1 MDTATLKSII
11 LEQNNLRNASSSTL
25 REKLSSIESYLN
37 IPHAVIISGIRRCGK
52 STLLAQILKNYF
64 SKEIFY
70 LSFEDERFIDFTS
83 QDFNHLYE
91 IFVEI
96 YGERKIFFLDEL
108 QNIPKWELFVRRMQD
123 QDFKFF
129 ITGSNASLLSRE
141 LGTRLTG
148 RWVMIALFPFSF
160 REYLDFKNIKFEPE
174 DIFHTRKRGLLK
186 RNFNHYLKEGGM
198 PEYLKYQDTSLLKR
212 TYEDILYRDIIVRH
226 DIRDVKALRELCL
239 FLISNISSLISYN
252 KIKGLLGL
260 GSVNTV
266 KNYIQYLED
275 AYLFFTVNQFS
286 FSVKQ
291 QAIAPKKI
299 YAIDNGIAEA
309 VAFQFSKNQG
319 HYLENLVFLELKR
332 NGHEIFYYKTKSGQE
347 VDFVIREKNQLSQLI
362 QVVYAFNDKAARERE
377 INALAIAMIETNC
390 HSGLI
395 LTDDHKETLHISHQ
409 KISVLPVY
417 QWLLNLTLNL

>member
-1 MDTATLKSII
+1 MDTAALKSII
-11 LEQNNLRNASSSTL
+11 LEQNSLRDEPPPGII
-25 REKLSSIESYLN
+25 REKLSPIESYLK

-52 STLLAQILKNYF
+52 STLLTQIQENYF
-64 SKEIFY
+64 PEEIYF
-70 LSFEDERFIDFTS
+70 LSFEDERFVDFTT

-91 IFVEI
+91 VFVEI

-108 QNIPKWELFVRRMQD
+108 QNIPSWELFVRRMQD
-123 QDFKFF
+123 QGFKFF
-129 ITGSNASLLSRE
+129 ITGSNASLLSKE

-148 RWVMIALFPFSF
+148 RWVMIELFPFSF
-160 REYLDFKNIKFEPE
+160 REYLDFNNIKFEPN
-174 DIFHTRKRGLLK
+174 DIFQTRKRGLLK
-186 RNFNHYLKEGGM
+186 RHFNRYLKEGGM
-198 PEYLKYQDTSLLKR
+198 PEYLKYQDISLLKR

-226 DIRDVKALRELCL
+226 DLRDVKALRELCL

-291 QAIAPKKI
+291 QGIAPKKI
-299 YAIDNGIAEA
+299 YVIDNGIAEA

-332 NGHEIFYYKTKSGQE
+332 NGNEIFYYKTKQGQE
-347 VDFVIREKNQLSQLI
+347 VDFLIRENNQLSQLI
-362 QVVYAFNDKAARERE
+362 QVVYGFDDKATRERE
-377 INALAIAMIETNC
+377 INALATAMNETNC
-390 HSGLI
+390 GSGLI
-395 LTDDHKETLHISHQ
+395 LTDNHEETLTIHNHK
-409 KISVLPVY
+409 KIAVLPVY
-417 QWLLNLTLNL
+417 QWLLSKK